1 MYIIYNISQQ
11 LLQLF
16 RSHVS
21 PTELERKK
29 RNRNSFAEPIANRNR
44 REATAEEA
52 KAKQLT
58 TAEEEL
64 ELLEVMDEVF
74 RGRRQS
80 SDPDQ
85 LCPTVASYIM
95 PRAAV
100 NSKGRLCL
108 AIVFSIETFSSARFT
123 FLIVDFAENFI

>member
-1 MYIIYNISQQ
+1 MA
-11 LLQLF
+11 
-16 RSHVS
+16 

-29 RNRNSFAEPIANRNR
+29 RNRNSVDPAAAQRTR
-44 REATAEEA
+44 RETATAP
-52 KAKQLT
+52 
-58 TAEEEL
+58 AEVAPPDHGADDEQ
-64 ELLEVMDEVF
+64 ELLDVLDEVF

-100 NSKGRLCL
+100 NSKGIL
-108 AIVFSIETFSSARFT
+108 
-123 FLIVDFAENFI
+123 

>member
-1 MYIIYNISQQ
+1 
-11 LLQLF
+11 
-16 RSHVS
+16 VS

-29 RNRNSFAEPIANRNR
+29 RNRNSFAEPLANRNR
-44 REATAEEA
+44 REATVEEEA

-108 AIVFSIETFSSARFT
+108 VFVFSIEH
-123 FLIVDFAENFI
+123 FLQRSLHF

>member
-1 MYIIYNISQQ
+1 M
-11 LLQLF
+11 
-16 RSHVS
+16 S

-29 RNRNSFAEPIANRNR
+29 RNRNSFAEPLANRNR

-108 AIVFSIETFSSARFT
+108 VVVFSIETYFSARLT
-123 FLIVDFAENFI
+123 FLIAVDFAANFIFKTVFVL

>member
-1 MYIIYNISQQ
+1 M
-11 LLQLF
+11 
-16 RSHVS
+16 S

-29 RNRNSFAEPIANRNR
+29 RNRNSFAEPLANRNR

-100 NSKGRLCL
+100 NSKGRLCSVF
-108 AIVFSIETFSSARFT
+108 VFSIETEKVT
-123 FLIVDFAENFI
+123 FLIVDSASNFLFKNNFRVVKIVFNWYLM

>member
-1 MYIIYNISQQ
+1 M
-11 LLQLF
+11 
-16 RSHVS
+16 S

-29 RNRNSFAEPIANRNR
+29 RNRNSLAEPLANRQR
-44 REATAEEA
+44 REATEEEA

-108 AIVFSIETFSSARFT
+108 VIVFSFETYSSARFT
-123 FLIVDFAENFI
+123 ILIVLDFAANFLYKNKFCA

>member
-1 MYIIYNISQQ
+1 M
-11 LLQLF
+11 
-16 RSHVS
+16 S

-29 RNRNSFAEPIANRNR
+29 RNRNSFAEPLANRQR
-44 REATAEEA
+44 REATEEEA
-52 KAKQLT
+52 KAKQLS

-108 AIVFSIETFSSARFT
+108 VIVFNIETYSLARFT
-123 FLIVDFAENFI
+123 FLIVDFAVNFIFKKKFCA

>member
-1 MYIIYNISQQ
+1 MFIF
-11 LLQLF
+11 F

-29 RNRNSFAEPIANRNR
+29 RNRNSFAEPLANRSR
-44 REATAEEA
+44 REATKEEA

-108 AIVFSIETFSSARFT
+108 VIVFSIETYSS
-123 FLIVDFAENFI
+123 FLIVVDFVANFILKNKF